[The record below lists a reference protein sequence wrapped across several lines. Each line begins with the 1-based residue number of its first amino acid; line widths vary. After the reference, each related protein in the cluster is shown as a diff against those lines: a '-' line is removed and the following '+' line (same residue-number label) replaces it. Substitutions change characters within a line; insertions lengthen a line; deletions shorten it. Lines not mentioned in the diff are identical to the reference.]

1 MKLRWCMLLVGI
13 LCLAMLPAL
22 AASPDLG
29 TLRYIP
35 PQAPTAELS
44 ETTQPGNRVIPLD
57 LWMDATPNMGGI
69 NLVEDTLYPT
79 GSSAKYYQGGFHY
92 LWQDN
97 YREFHG
103 WYVDLLTALPEL
115 LGPQR
120 SQVRVLRYDDGLFSP
135 ELLDRHGLTASTLE
149 AAASLQRDLRTWA
162 TRATGETFTE
172 MVQPGPENFYAPG
185 TASAARADQVQL
197 ENPAQAQALLAAQ
210 QEGLALQQ
218 AGDPSALVNREE
230 GGSHLLTALR
240 YLDPTHLNL
249 ITLDTWSL
257 GSLDAVVDG
266 QLTDPYAAVLAE
278 RGFFDG
284 GDTAMTVF
292 ALRMDYVGAITSF
305 AWETPAEA
313 LQWGRL
319 SRGNS
324 GLWRECAMPRC
335 MLLLL
340 LGPQS
345 EVAETAQRLDA
356 LFAGEVFTQVRGFQ
370 DGDGPV
376 TVVNYF
382 YEGREDHA
390 LHLRLC
396 LRAGGL
402 PPGGGPAGADPR
414 KRHRHDPQR
423 PGGGPDPDRNPAPRK
438 GPLRRPDLHLALS
451 HFPEPGAGRGCPGPG
466 RGAVP
471 GGQPDP
477 AGNPAQY
484 RSGAASPRKRGH
496 PIHPVPGHAVCLC
509 APERPGGRHPDGHR
523 GERGGRA
530 HPVPGR
536 RCADPGL
543 ADLPPEPEHPRRR
556 LGGPRRAELAGETTA
571 RKGTRTRASGTM
583 TTGSGCRKAG
593 WSCPEAL
600 HDAGAQTRSRLA
612 DSLRHAWCDGN
623 AALTLDRVPNIPPVF
638 RLLEAG
644 ELLTRLRQSALRVE
658 TPLARLDVT
667 IFCDMESEVSP

>member
-44 ETTQPGNRVIPLD
+44 ETTQPGSRVIPLD

-135 ELLDRHGLTASTLE
+135 ELLDRHGLTASTPE

-197 ENPAQAQALLAAQ
+197 ENPAQAQALLAVQ

-266 QLTDPYAAVLAE
+266 QLTDLT
-278 RGFFDG
+278 R
-284 GDTAMTVF
+284 
-292 ALRMDYVGAITSF
+292 
-305 AWETPAEA
+305 
-313 LQWGRL
+313 
-319 SRGNS
+319 
-324 GLWRECAMPRC
+324 RC
-335 MLLLL
+335 W
-340 LGPQS
+340 
-345 EVAETAQRLDA
+345 
-356 LFAGEVFTQVRGFQ
+356 
-370 DGDGPV
+370 
-376 TVVNYF
+376 
-382 YEGREDHA
+382 
-390 LHLRLC
+390 
-396 LRAGGL
+396 
-402 PPGGGPAGADPR
+402 
-414 KRHRHDPQR
+414 
-423 PGGGPDPDRNPAPRK
+423 
-438 GPLRRPDLHLALS
+438 
-451 HFPEPGAGRGCPGPG
+451 
-466 RGAVP
+466 
-471 GGQPDP
+471 
-477 AGNPAQY
+477 
-484 RSGAASPRKRGH
+484 RSGAS
-496 PIHPVPGHAVCLC
+496 L
-509 APERPGGRHPDGHR
+509 
-523 GERGGRA
+523 
-530 HPVPGR
+530 
-536 RCADPGL
+536 
-543 ADLPPEPEHPRRR
+543 
-556 LGGPRRAELAGETTA
+556 
-571 RKGTRTRASGTM
+571 TRAT
-583 TTGSGCRKAG
+583 
-593 WSCPEAL
+593 
-600 HDAGAQTRSRLA
+600 
-612 DSLRHAWCDGN
+612 
-623 AALTLDRVPNIPPVF
+623 PP
-638 RLLEAG
+638 
-644 ELLTRLRQSALRVE
+644 
-658 TPLARLDVT
+658 
-667 IFCDMESEVSP
+667 

>member
-44 ETTQPGNRVIPLD
+44 ETTQPGSRVIPLD

-278 RGFFDG
+278 RGLFDG

-319 SRGNS
+319 SPGQQRAVAGV
-324 GLWRECAMPRC
+324 RHAPVHAAAPA
-335 MLLLL
+335 
-340 LGPQS
+340 GPPK
-345 EVAETAQRLDA
+345 R
-356 LFAGEVFTQVRGFQ
+356 
-370 DGDGPV
+370 
-376 TVVNYF
+376 
-382 YEGREDHA
+382 
-390 LHLRLC
+390 
-396 LRAGGL
+396 
-402 PPGGGPAGADPR
+402 GGGNR
-414 KRHRHDPQR
+414 
-423 PGGGPDPDRNPAPRK
+423 PAPGSSLCR
-438 GPLRRPDLHLALS
+438 GSLY
-451 HFPEPGAGRGCPGPG
+451 PGARLPG
-466 RGAVP
+466 RG
-471 GGQPDP
+471 
-477 AGNPAQY
+477 
-484 RSGAASPRKRGH
+484 
-496 PIHPVPGHAVCLC
+496 
-509 APERPGGRHPDGHR
+509 RPGDGS
-523 GERGGRA
+523 
-530 HPVPGR
+530 
-536 RCADPGL
+536 
-543 ADLPPEPEHPRRR
+543 
-556 LGGPRRAELAGETTA
+556 ELF
-571 RKGTRTRASGTM
+571 
-583 TTGSGCRKAG
+583 
-593 WSCPEAL
+593 L
-600 HDAGAQTRSRLA
+600 
-612 DSLRHAWCDGN
+612 
-623 AALTLDRVPNIPPVF
+623 
-638 RLLEAG
+638 
-644 ELLTRLRQSALRVE
+644 
-658 TPLARLDVT
+658 
-667 IFCDMESEVSP
+667 